1 MMPYSKFE
9 SIEEVAERF
18 DIEVVDKGIIDMLDI
33 EIPDYPFY
41 EITKRLNDSMSFINE
56 VTICED
62 IIKPILTQISIRYKS
77 LYVWS
82 HVAYN
87 VDEGKGLVGEP
98 DYLIATRTKHGGMGI
113 PPLCVMEAKKENW
126 EKGWAQTLAE
136 MYAASTQGAKI
147 CYGIVTTGDVW
158 MFGKLENSIFTKD
171 PVKISATRELQ
182 VVFNVLNWVFDKA
195 NTCQ

>member
-1 MMPYSKFE
+1 MPYSQFE
-9 SIEEVAERF
+9 SIEEVAGRF
-18 DIEVVDKGIIDMLDI
+18 DIEVVDEGIIDLLDI
-33 EIPDYPFY
+33 EIPDYPFS

-62 IIKPILTQISIRYKS
+62 IIKPILSQICARYK
-77 LYVWS
+77 LLHIWS

-87 VDEGKGLVGEP
+87 VDKDKNLVGEP
-98 DYLIATRTKHGGMGI
+98 DYLIAIRTKHGGMGI

-126 EKGWAQTLAE
+126 ESGWAQTLAE

-147 CYGIVTTGDVW
+147 CYGVVTTGDVW
-158 MFGKLENSIFTKD
+158 MFGKLENNVFTKD

-182 VVFNVLNWVFDKA
+182 VVFNVLNWVFDKV
-195 NTCQ
+195 NSSL

>member
-1 MMPYSKFE
+1 MPYSKFE
-9 SIEEVAERF
+9 SIEEVAGRF
-18 DIEVVDKGIIDMLDI
+18 DIEVVDKNIIDMLDI
-33 EIPDYPFY
+33 EIPDYPFS

-77 LYVWS
+77 LYIWS

-87 VDEGKGLVGEP
+87 VDEDKDLVGEP

-136 MYAASTQGAKI
+136 MYAASTQGAKV
-147 CYGIVTTGDVW
+147 CYGVVTTGDVW

-195 NTCQ
+195 NTGK

>member
-1 MMPYSKFE
+1 MPYGKFE
-9 SIEEVAERF
+9 SIEDVAGKF
-18 DIEVVDKGIIDMLDI
+18 DIEVVDKSIIDMLDI
-33 EIPDYPFY
+33 QIPDYPFS

-62 IIKPILTQISIRYKS
+62 IIKPILTQISARYKS
-77 LYVWS
+77 LYIWS

-87 VDEGKGLVGEP
+87 VDKDKGLVGEP

-113 PPLCVMEAKKENW
+113 PSLCVMEAKKENW

-136 MYAASTQGAKI
+136 MYAAETMGAKV
-147 CYGIVTTGDVW
+147 CYSVVTTGDVW
-158 MFGKLENSIFTKD
+158 MFGQLENSIFTKD

-195 NTCQ
+195 NTCK

>member
-1 MMPYSKFE
+1 MPYSKFE

>member
-1 MMPYSKFE
+1 MPYSQFE
-9 SIEEVAERF
+9 SIEEVAGRF

-33 EIPDYPFY
+33 EIPDYPFS

-62 IIKPILTQISIRYKS
+62 IIKPILTLVSIRYKS
-77 LYVWS
+77 LYIWS

-87 VDEGKGLVGEP
+87 VDEGKDLVGEP
-98 DYLIATRTKHGGMGI
+98 DYLIATRKKHGGMGI

-136 MYAASTQGAKI
+136 MYAASTQGAKV
-147 CYGIVTTGDVW
+147 CYGVVTTGDVW

>member
-1 MMPYSKFE
+1 MPYSKFE
-9 SIEEVAERF
+9 SIEEVAGKF

-33 EIPDYPFY
+33 EIPDYPFS

-62 IIKPILTQISIRYKS
+62 IISPILTQISAKYKS
-77 LYVWS
+77 LYIWS

-87 VDEGKGLVGEP
+87 VEKDLVGEP

-126 EKGWAQTLAE
+126 EEGWAQTLAE
-136 MYAASTQGAKI
+136 MYATSIQGAKV
-147 CYGIVTTGDVW
+147 CYGVVTTGDVW
-158 MFGKLENSIFTKD
+158 MFGKLENNIFTKD

-195 NTCQ
+195 NASL

>member
-1 MMPYSKFE
+1 MPYSKFE
-9 SIEEVAERF
+9 SIEEVAGKF

-33 EIPDYPFY
+33 EIPDYPFS

-62 IIKPILTQISIRYKS
+62 IIKPILTQISAKYKS
-77 LYVWS
+77 LYIWS

-87 VDEGKGLVGEP
+87 VDKDLVGEP

-113 PPLCVMEAKKENW
+113 PPLCVMEAKKENG
-126 EKGWAQTLAE
+126 EEGWAQTLVE
-136 MYAASTQGAKI
+136 MYATSIQGAKV
-147 CYGIVTTGDVW
+147 CYGVVTTGDVW
-158 MFGKLENSIFTKD
+158 MFGKLENNIFTKD

-195 NTCQ
+195 NASL

>member
-1 MMPYSKFE
+1 MPYSKFE
-9 SIEEVAERF
+9 SIEEVAGKF

-33 EIPDYPFY
+33 EIPDYHFS

-62 IIKPILTQISIRYKS
+62 IIKPILTQISAKYKS
-77 LYVWS
+77 LYIWS

-87 VDEGKGLVGEP
+87 VDKDLVGEP

-113 PPLCVMEAKKENW
+113 PPLCVMEAKKENG
-126 EKGWAQTLAE
+126 EEGWAQTLVE
-136 MYAASTQGAKI
+136 MYATSIQGAKV
-147 CYGIVTTGDVW
+147 CYGVVTTGDVW
-158 MFGKLENSIFTKD
+158 MFGKLENNIFTKD

-195 NTCQ
+195 NASL

>member
-9 SIEEVAERF
+9 SIEEVAGRF

-33 EIPDYPFY
+33 EIPDYPFS

-136 MYAASTQGAKI
+136 MYAASTQGAKV